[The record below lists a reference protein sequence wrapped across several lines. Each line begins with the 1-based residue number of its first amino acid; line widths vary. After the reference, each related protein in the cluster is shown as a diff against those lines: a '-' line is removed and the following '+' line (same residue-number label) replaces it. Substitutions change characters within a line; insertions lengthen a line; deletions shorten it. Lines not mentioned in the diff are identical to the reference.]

1 MGELTVSRVLSW
13 AIIYLVAKLLLQSSH
28 PSKLCV
34 EQTTLQSML
43 QWIGFTW
50 QGMFPPPRWALTS
63 PFHPYPQSGRYISV
77 ALSLRSPS
85 AAVSRY
91 PALWSSDFPH
101 WSYKKIPAAAQPAR
115 YLFIVIQ
122 NEPHVKQMMKTKCK
136 FGGSESVYFCARQT
150 NGWR

>member
-1 MGELTVSRVLSW
+1 MSELTVSRVLSW

-43 QWIGFTW
+43 QRIGFTW
-50 QGMFPPPRWALTS
+50 QSVSPSTRWALTP
-63 PFHPYPQSGRYISV
+63 PFHPYPKNGRYISV

-91 PALWSSDFPH
+91 SALCCSDFPH
-101 WSYKKIPAAAQPAR
+101 AVTCAQLPAR
-115 YLFIVIQ
+115 LILSILIHSTGECQLF
-122 NEPHVKQMMKTKCK
+122 
-136 FGGSESVYFCARQT
+136 FCRARIYRT
-150 NGWR
+150 GLAFLFFL